1 LHIRIGSEVPNVV
14 KKLSVGLAENGYDI
28 LVGNG
33 LLEDAGKLLE
43 PFCPRNNS
51 IAVVTDENV
60 WKAWSEP
67 FAASLSRSGLAFQ
80 PIVTP
85 PGESKKS
92 MEGLSDLYDAF
103 SGMKLTRN
111 GLVVVLGGGVVG
123 DLGGFAA
130 ATWMRG
136 VRFVQIPTTLLAQ
149 VDSGV
154 GGKTAVNLPQGK
166 NLIGAFYQP
175 RLVLIDPL
183 TLRTLPERETRS
195 GMAEVIKYG
204 AIRSAS
210 LFESLA
216 ERSFDLTEVIYEC
229 CRIKS
234 EIVARD
240 ERDFGERMLL
250 NFGHTLG
257 HGIEKLSGFERYRHG
272 EAVAFGMV
280 LAASMGEKMGFTE
293 RGVADALRQVI
304 RQNGL
309 ETEYPGNPEE
319 LIPALSMDKKSLEG
333 GIQFILLRR
342 IGEAFARW
350 TSFSEISEAL
360 ETNGQDE

>member
-1 LHIRIGSEVPNVV
+1 M
-14 KKLSVGLAENGYDI
+14 KKLSVGLGGNGYDI
-28 LVGNG
+28 LIGDG

-43 PFCPRNNS
+43 PLYPRNAAAV
-51 IAVVTDENV
+51 AVVADENA

-67 FAASLSRSGLAFQ
+67 FTASLSRSGIAFQ
-80 PIVTP
+80 SIVMP
-85 PGESKKS
+85 SGEKNKS

-103 SGMKLTRN
+103 SRMKLRRN
-111 GLVVVLGGGVVG
+111 GLVVVLGGGVAG

-136 VRFVQIPTTLLAQ
+136 VRFVQVPTTLLAQ
-149 VDSGV
+149 VDSSV

-166 NLIGAFYQP
+166 NLVGAFYQP
-175 RLVLIDPL
+175 KLVLIDPQ

-216 ERSFDLTEVIYEC
+216 GSSFNLADVIYEC

-257 HGIEKLSGFERYRHG
+257 HAIEKLSGFEYRHG

-280 LAASMGEKMGFTE
+280 LAASIGEKMGVTE
-293 RGVADALRQVI
+293 LGVADALRLTLQ
-304 RQNGL
+304 RNGL
-309 ETEYPGNPEE
+309 ETEYPGDLEA

-333 GIQFILLRR
+333 GVQLILLRR
-342 IGEAFARW
+342 IGTAFARQ
-350 TSFSEISEAL
+350 TLFSEISAML
-360 ETNGQDE
+360 SQAQKGRDTNDPLYIKP